1 MFYSQYIL
9 ARKGPL
15 GKIWLAAHFEK
26 KLTKS
31 QVFATDITESVN
43 SIVNPTVPLALRV
56 SGHLMLGIVR
66 IYSDKVRYLS
76 SDCRDA
82 MTRINLA
89 FKGQTN
95 RVDIEEAAGGKIDD
109 ANYALLPM
117 DEDDQSAQIAF
128 RRKVVRSIPKLDE
141 SDVTSFFAVGEI
153 ELLRHD
159 LSRPS
164 IQSRRSTA
172 TLDISRRS
180 LDQKLEDDVL
190 PAFDAHIGDSLYN
203 TSNFELFEPFEVP
216 KESEAIQKERQQSLE
231 FFPPVTPDAGEQFD
245 FAPVQST
252 TIKAKSSKTKRR
264 KVEINEQVEIPDKQW
279 KQRLVDVNAIVREP
293 RALLG
298 SEPHTG
304 FRENF
309 EDITGSLHY
318 CPELSNLIDVFSDHR
333 AESFAFLQH
342 LQKNIEII
350 PENILEPELARRQS
364 GLEVNSFSL
373 VLIQLLTLCLLIFIC
388 RFQLMRKAC
397 EKR

>member
-31 QVFATDITESVN
+31 QIFATDITESVN
-43 SIVNPTVPLALRV
+43 SIVNPAVPLALRV

-95 RVDIEEAAGGKIDD
+95 RVDVDDAAGGKIDD
-109 ANYALLPM
+109 TNYALLPM
-117 DEDDQSAQIAF
+117 EEDDQSTQVAF
-128 RRKVVRSIPKLDE
+128 RRKVARSIPKLDE
-141 SDVTSFFAVGEI
+141 SDVTSFFAIGEI

-172 TLDISRRS
+172 SVDMTRRS
-180 LDQKLEDDVL
+180 LDQKPEEDIL
-190 PAFDAHIGDSLYN
+190 PAFDAHIGDSFYN
-203 TSNFELFEPFEVP
+203 NSTFELFEPFEIVEETRTP
-216 KESEAIQKERQQSLE
+216 QKEMRQSLVGSLPE
-231 FFPPVTPDAGEQFD
+231 VAQDASEQFD
-245 FAPVQST
+245 FVPIQST
-252 TIKAKSSKTKRR
+252 VIRAKITKSKKR

-279 KQRLVDVNAIVREP
+279 KQRLVDVHATLRESQTL
-293 RALLG
+293 RRD
-298 SEPHTG
+298 EPLTE
-304 FRENF
+304 FRKNF
-309 EDITGSLHY
+309 EDITGSLSMFI
-318 CPELSNLIDVFSDHR
+318 LSIIMVKLLFNFVRRLLSGIERSD
-333 AESFAFLQH
+333 
-342 LQKNIEII
+342 
-350 PENILEPELARRQS
+350 
-364 GLEVNSFSL
+364 
-373 VLIQLLTLCLLIFIC
+373 
-388 RFQLMRKAC
+388 
-397 EKR
+397 